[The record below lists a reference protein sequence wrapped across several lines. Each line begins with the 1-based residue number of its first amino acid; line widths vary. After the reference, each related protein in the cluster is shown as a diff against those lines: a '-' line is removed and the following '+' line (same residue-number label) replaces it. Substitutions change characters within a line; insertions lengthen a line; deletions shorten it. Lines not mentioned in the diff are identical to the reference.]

1 MFSWYPF
8 YQVVLCFWLWPENLA
23 SHVPCSLLSYLLL
36 TLTYLS
42 LGLPSTPLW
51 VEISFL
57 LHSFLP
63 HSCNAHTHSSHLAS
77 FCKCYTWPGWAF
89 GTILMLNT
97 AIRDTVLKKKVCIA
111 WHNMW
116 NLNFPT
122 RNQTLGT
129 LMLWVSP
136 AGYLRTLGIHVV
148 HFYVYSLS
156 VDLCLP

>member
-1 MFSWYPF
+1 MSPIQFRVTLAGIESSLYTSICWSPLTGHSRFPTAHNSYLLDSSRRNWICSPDILSTKQSCASG
-8 YQVVLCFWLWPENLA
+8 YGQKSLA

-111 WHNMW
+111 
-116 NLNFPT
+116 
-122 RNQTLGT
+122 
-129 LMLWVSP
+129 
-136 AGYLRTLGIHVV
+136 
-148 HFYVYSLS
+148 
-156 VDLCLP
+156 